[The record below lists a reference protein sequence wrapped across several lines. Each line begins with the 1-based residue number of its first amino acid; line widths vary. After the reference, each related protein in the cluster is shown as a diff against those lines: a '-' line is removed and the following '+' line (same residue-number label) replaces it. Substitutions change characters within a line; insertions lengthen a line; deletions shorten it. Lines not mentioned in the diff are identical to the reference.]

1 MRRSLVLYNESKR
14 HWLRQQLPPA
24 VLAIDPAILAPASVQ
39 KGQGQTAESLRLFLL
54 TYIAGFLAFTTFIF

>member
-24 VLAIDPAILAPASVQ
+24 VLAVDPAILAPASAQ
-39 KGQGQTAESLRLFLL
+39 NGEKGESLRLFLL
-54 TYIAGFLAFTTFIF
+54 TYIAGFLAFSTFIF